1 MFETRLKVFL
11 ILLVLAAIIVTGRLG
26 QLQIA
31 EAKRFQER
39 AAEAPLLPA
48 TLIPAV
54 RGRILDRCGRL
65 VASDEPSWDLC
76 MYYEAM
82 ARDEGYIRRVARRW
96 RRAGKLPSY
105 TGLSKEEQHNRDV
118 DAVAKQIDESYAL
131 LAELSDHPLD
141 KILERRNVIMRR
153 VAAIQ
158 RVLLRHRGYFVPPGE
173 TKMFHPLAPDID
185 DQTAVEARLAL
196 SKYDWLSVRA
206 STRRVYHDA
215 EALAHVVGRLGRV
228 TKEVMEKDPF
238 QEEDPRRRYLP
249 WETYGV
255 AGVERLCED
264 LLRGRRGRERKDRDD
279 NLLEHV
285 QPMDGA
291 DAAMTIDVALQK
303 RIYRALGKAVKNW
316 PLATGGAAVVI
327 HIPSREVLALVSYPS
342 FDPNRYRKDFP
353 ELIADTKHRPTL
365 FRAVAGVYP
374 PGSVAKPA
382 ALATGLALNI
392 LTPQTRLNCHGYLH
406 NPNGRFKCWIYRK
419 FKISHNDRGFPS
431 GLNAEEALQVSC
443 NCYFYQLGEKIG
455 GDRLCQWYR
464 RFWIGPPPVKG
475 QFAGTGLIEERDGIL
490 PTAAWLWEHQRRP
503 MRPGDS
509 RNFAVGQGELG
520 LTPIQVANLMATLA
534 TGQYR
539 WPTLILG
546 DGRDRPTWDL
556 GLKPEHLGTIRRG
569 LYRVVNNDQGT
580 AYRYAR
586 MKEIVVA
593 GKTGSA
599 QCSRIVLDKRY
610 VVQYPDGR
618 KEKIIAKS
626 RAEAA
631 REIADV
637 AGARI
642 VGSRMNRLWPP
653 RDKACAHAWFAGF
666 VPGEPTD
673 EPTFAVAALVEF
685 GESGGGRAAPVANE
699 MIKALLESPRGYL
712 QPTTPSVAAR

>member
-1 MFETRLKVFL
+1 MFETRLKVIL
-11 ILLVLAAIIVTGRLG
+11 ILLVLATLVVAGRLS

-31 EAKRFQER
+31 QAEHYQER
-39 AAEAPLLPA
+39 AAQAPLRPA
-48 TLIPAV
+48 SLIPAV
-54 RGRILDRCGRL
+54 RGRIVDRTGRL

-76 MYYEAM
+76 MYYPAM
-82 ARDEGYIRRVARRW
+82 CRDETYIKIIARRW
-96 RRAGKLPSY
+96 RRRGQLPTY
-105 TGLSKEEQHNRDV
+105 TGLSKAEQHNRDV
-118 DAVAKQIDESYAL
+118 DAITRRIDDSYAL
-131 LAELSDHPLD
+131 LAELSGHPLD
-141 KILERRNVIMRR
+141 QILERRDYILKR

-158 RVLLRHRGYFVPPGE
+158 RILLRRRGYFVPPGE
-173 TKMFHPLAPDID
+173 TLMYHPLAPSVD

-196 SKYDWLSVRA
+196 SKYDWLTVRA
-206 STRRVYHDA
+206 STRRAYHDA
-215 EALAHVVGRLGRV
+215 ESMGHLVGRLGRV
-228 TKEVMEKDPF
+228 TKEIMESDPF
-238 QEEDPRRRYLP
+238 KEQDERRRYLP

-255 AGVERLCED
+255 AGIEHLCED
-264 LLRGRRGRERKDRDD
+264 ILRGRRGRERKDRDG
-279 NLLEHV
+279 NILEYV

-291 DAAMTIDVALQK
+291 DAAMTIDAALQE
-303 RIYRALGKAVKNW
+303 RIYEALGKAVQAW

-342 FDPNRYRKDFP
+342 FDPATYSEDFP
-353 ELIADTKHRPTL
+353 DLIADTKYRPTL

-382 ALATGLALNI
+382 ALATGLALNLI
-392 LTPQTRLNCHGYLH
+392 TPETRLDCHGYLH
-406 NPNGRFKCWIYRK
+406 NPQGRFKCWIYK
-419 FKISHNDRGFPS
+419 MFNVSHNSRGFPN

-455 GDRLCQWYR
+455 GDRLCQWLR
-464 RFWIGPPPVKG
+464 RFWIGPPPAKG
-475 QFAGTGLIEERDGIL
+475 QYAGTGLIEEREGIL

-503 MRPGDS
+503 MRVGDS

-534 TGQYR
+534 TGEFR

-546 DGRDRPTWDL
+546 DGRERPTWEL
-556 GLKPEHLGTIRRG
+556 GLKPEHLRTIRRG

-610 VVQYPDGR
+610 VVEYPDGR
-618 KEKIIAKS
+618 REKIVAKS
-626 RAEAA
+626 RREAEK
-631 REIADV
+631 EIADTP
-637 AGARI
+637 GARI

-653 RDKACAHAWFAGF
+653 KDKACAHAWFAGF
-666 VPGEPTD
+666 VPGEPEA
-673 EPTFAVAALVEF
+673 EPVFAIAALVEF
-685 GESGGGRAAPVANE
+685 GESGGKRAAPVANE

-712 QPTTPSVAAR
+712 RPAPPTVAAR